1 MFKMFKKA
9 QSRKRGEALGYK
21 AVELAR
27 AFMEEHNN
35 KPPADVA
42 ARFFESLDDEG
53 RASLNKHDPD
63 ELAGYRKVVTRYQ
76 RNYLKNLPDRCGCP
90 QCSNPDNVTGAYS
103 RAVSGYRPARGMSS
117 EGNRAVVRIEP
128 DSTPESLRDQ
138 LASQLDIEAD
148 DPALDGLVERLM
160 TIQRAAVL
168 ASELEKLRDTLEDQK
183 DRDSD
188 D

>member
-53 RASLNKHDPD
+53 RAALNKHDPD

-76 RNYLKNLPDRCGCP
+76 RNYLKNLADRCGCP

-117 EGNRAVVRIEP
+117 VVRIEP
-128 DSTPESLRDQ
+128 DSTPEGLREQ

-148 DPALDGLVERLM
+148 DPALDNLVERLM
-160 TIQRAAVL
+160 TIQQTAAL
-168 ASELEKLRDTLEDQK
+168 ASNLEKLRDILKDRK